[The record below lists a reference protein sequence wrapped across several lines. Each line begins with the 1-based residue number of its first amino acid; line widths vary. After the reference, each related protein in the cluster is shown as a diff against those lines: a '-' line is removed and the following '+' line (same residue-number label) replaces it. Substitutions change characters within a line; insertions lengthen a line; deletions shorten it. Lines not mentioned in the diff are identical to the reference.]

1 MKQWRGLGVSPGIG
15 IGWIVRMSARGERVF
30 RFRLNPSQV
39 EHEVKR
45 LTEAID
51 KTRQQ
56 LLQIKSKLEQTLGSA
71 HAYILDAHLLMLED
85 RQLVEEIRTLI
96 RYELVNAEW
105 AVKTVTDRILASYA
119 EIKDEYLC
127 ERGSDVRDVMDRLTA
142 MLRGDHPPQGLPQQ
156 TILVAQHI
164 LPSIMAELDVES
176 VVGLVAQAGGR
187 TSHAAIIARSLGI
200 PAVVGIDQYEEIEA
214 GAAAII
220 DGQSGLLIL
229 HPTDETVRQYQHR
242 QTERER
248 LWSFMQA
255 RAQLPAQTCDG
266 IRITLRANIE
276 LPSECNMLAHYS
288 AQGIGLFR
296 TQYLFLSRAADELP
310 SEEEQFNV
318 YRQLAQACGT
328 DGVGIRTF
336 DWAETGVAQS
346 GRELEINPALGL
358 RAIRFSLQARDVFR
372 TQLRA
377 ILRAAC
383 YGSVRVVLPLVSTI
397 TELRQARQ
405 ILQQAAQELTAEG
418 VAHQDN
424 VPIGV
429 MIEVPAAVMI
439 ADVLAAESDF
449 FSLGTND
456 LIQYL
461 LAVDRDNTQ
470 VAYLYKALHPALLRA
485 IKQTVDAAT
494 HANIPVEVCGE
505 MASDPLHALV
515 LIGLGVRSLSM
526 APKFIPFI
534 KDIIRCVDAA
544 TLQQTVK
551 RALNLSSTEQVEAL
565 LHEEWHP
572 FMQMWSEQTPSEW
585 AQIEQA

>member
-30 RFRLNPSQV
+30 RLRLDPTQV
-39 EHEVKR
+39 AHEVTR

-56 LLQIKSKLEQTLGSA
+56 LYHIKSKLEQTLGST
-71 HAYILDAHLLMLED
+71 HAYILDAHLLMLDDSQLIED
-85 RQLVEEIRTLI
+85 IKTIIR
-96 RYELVNAEW
+96 RECVNAEW
-105 AVKTVTDRILASYA
+105 AVQMITDRILAFYA
-119 EIKDEYLC
+119 EIEDDYLC
-127 ERGSDVRDVMDRLTA
+127 ERGSDVKDVMNRLMAT
-142 MLRGDHPPQGLPQQ
+142 LRGDHPSRWLPQQ

-164 LPSIMAELDVES
+164 LPSIMAELNVEA
-176 VVGLVAQAGGR
+176 VVGLVAQTGGR
-187 TSHAAIIARSLGI
+187 TSHAAIIARALGI
-200 PAVVGIDQYEEIEA
+200 PAVVGIDQYEEIET

-220 DGQSGLLIL
+220 DGQSGLLIVD
-229 HPTDETVRQYQHR
+229 PTDDILRQYQQR
-242 QTERER
+242 QTEREH
-248 LWSFMQA
+248 LWSLVQA
-255 RAQLPAQTCDG
+255 RAQLPAQTRDG
-266 IRITLRANIE
+266 VNITLRANIE
-276 LPSECNMLAHYS
+276 LPSECDTLADYS

-296 TQYLFLSRAADELP
+296 TQYLFLSRAPDELP

-336 DWAETGVAQS
+336 DWAETGSTQT
-346 GRELEINPALGL
+346 GREREMNPALGL
-358 RAIRFSLQARDVFR
+358 RAIRFSLHARDVFR

-397 TELRQARQ
+397 TELRQARE
-405 ILQQAAQELTAEG
+405 ILRQAAEELTAEG
-418 VAHQDN
+418 IAHQDN
-424 VPIGV
+424 IPVGV

-485 IKQTVDAAT
+485 VKQTVDAAT

-526 APKFIPFI
+526 APKSIPFI
-534 KDIIRCVDAA
+534 KDIIRYVDVA
-544 TLQQTVK
+544 TLQKTVE
-551 RALNLSSTEQVEAL
+551 RALSLSSTEQVEAL
-565 LHEEWHP
+565 LHQEWRQ
-572 FMQMWSEQTPSEW
+572 FIQTLPESNAAESS
-585 AQIEQA
+585 